1 MKHKMS
7 LLAVCAVLFLC
18 ATGCSTREQGPR
30 PETSGVSTST
40 TSPPNQSVTTTTAAT
55 PSSAFT
61 STSTT
66 TPPEPAVAGT
76 ELSPHPSPIVY
87 IEDVP
92 GGEPLDFQVE
102 LNTVVPSVTKK
113 EWSDHVALIRSY
125 DELAALYQED
135 TARYDE
141 MYQGFTQPEP
151 YIDFEKYNADYFKD
165 HALIVL
171 CIVKGDGGSD
181 YNIDNVRLNKD
192 QLGISLSPQSI
203 SDAAAAVMTYYRTLI
218 AVSPDDI
225 REAKDIVV
233 YDTGRE

>member
-1 MKHKMS
+1 MKRKMS

-18 ATGCSTREQGPR
+18 AAGCSIRGRDPQ
-30 PETSGVSTST
+30 PEASGTSTST
-40 TSPPNQSVTTTTAAT
+40 TSPSSQSVTTTTAAT
-55 PSSAFT
+55 PSSSST
-61 STSTT
+61 STSATI
-66 TPPEPAVAGT
+66 PPKPAVAGT

-87 IEDVP
+87 TEDVP

-171 CIVKGDGGSD
+171 CIVKGNGGSD

-192 QLGISLSPQSI
+192 QLGISLSPQST
-203 SDAAAAVMTYYRTLI
+203 SDFTAAVMTYYRTLI